1 MRLAATLAA
10 TLGIAAAAPPCA
22 AQHPAADSL
31 PLATFAYDR
40 AAPLAAHDSLLRVE
54 RGVEVRALRFQSPRG
69 GEATGRL
76 FVPRTPAHPPLA
88 GIVLQHGM
96 PGSAVGMERWGV
108 ALARRG
114 AVVVALDAPFARR
127 GGPTLRFTPADSA
140 DEVQLVVDLE
150 RAVDLLRLRA
160 DVDSTRLGYVG
171 VSYGGAIGALLA
183 GVERRLEAYAL
194 VVPNGGLLAHFRRGD
209 RWLGTPGRMP
219 GAARER
225 WVAALRPIEPIRFVG
240 RAAPA
245 ALLIQS
251 GLRDRQVPPRDA
263 RELQDAASEP
273 KTIRWYDGGHGLTPR
288 AEREMFA
295 WVERA
300 LR

>member
-10 TLGIAAAAPPCA
+10 VLGVAAVSTPCA
-22 AQHPAADSL
+22 AQRPAADSL

-40 AAPLAAHDSLLRVE
+40 SAPLDARDSLLRVE
-54 RGVEVRALRFQSPRG
+54 RGVEVRALRFASPRG
-69 GEATGRL
+69 GEATGLL
-76 FVPRTPAHPPLA
+76 FVPRAPARPPLA
-88 GIVLQHGM
+88 GVLLQHGM
-96 PGSAVGMERWGV
+96 PGSAAKMERWGV
-108 ALARRG
+108 ALARGG

-127 GGPTLRFTPADSA
+127 GGPTLHFTPADSA
-140 DEVQLVVDLE
+140 EEVQLVVDLE

-171 VSYGGAIGALLA
+171 VSYGGAIGALLS
-183 GVERRLEAYAL
+183 GVERRIRAYAL
-194 VVPNGGLLAHFRRGD
+194 VVPNGGLLSHFRRGS

-219 GAARER
+219 EVARDR

-240 RAAPA
+240 HASPA

-251 GLRDRQVPPRDA
+251 GLRDRQVPPPDA
-263 RELQDAASEP
+263 RELQDAASQP
-273 KTIRWYDGGHGLTPR
+273 KAVRWYDGGHGLTPR
-288 AEREMFA
+288 AAREMFA
-295 WVERA
+295 WVEQA